1 MTEIEPSAWRCDNCG
16 YVHRGPTPPESC
28 PVCGAPA
35 AEFRPFTE
43 PPAPPRAEAGEWRCL
58 NCHYIHGGPRPPGEC
73 PVCQVS
79 SEQFEPIIAARMPAA
94 GNRGPFKAVIVG
106 AGIAGVSAAEAI
118 RTASP
123 EAEITLISVEGSPPY
138 YRLNLTRYLAGEIEI
153 NLLPIHPLEWYAEN
167 RIRLLA
173 GSRTEALDLKD
184 RRVIVEGHH
193 GVPCDQLV
201 LAMGAHP
208 FTPPIQ
214 GVDADGV
221 VTLRTMGDAE
231 RILALALKGD
241 PVCIIGGGV
250 LGLETAGAL
259 ARRGADVTL
268 LEGHEWLMPRQLD
281 RAAGELLQRHIA
293 GMGIRLVKSAK
304 TREIAGPRRVE
315 KVVLGDGRVIEARLV
330 IMATGVRPN
339 THLARRAG
347 LDVNQGIVV
356 NNHLMTSADGVFAA
370 GDVAEHNGVL
380 YGTWAASQY
389 QGAIAGMNA
398 AGLST
403 VYGGQPRSNTLKVL
417 GLDLMSIGR
426 FEPVDGSFIV
436 VDEKTDDR
444 YLHFVFQ
451 DGVLVGAILLG
462 DASRGAAAKGAIETR
477 LDFSG
482 LLQGSPTAADVL
494 DHAERALAGTTP
506 TPAAT
511 P

>member
-1 MTEIEPSAWRCDNCG
+1 M
-16 YVHRGPTPPESC
+16 
-28 PVCGAPA
+28 CGAPDMDFHPFMEPA
-35 AEFRPFTE
+35 APS
-43 PPAPPRAEAGEWRCL
+43 RADTSQWRCL
-58 NCHYIHGGPRPPGEC
+58 NCNFVHDGGRPPEEC
-73 PVCQVS
+73 PVCQVRA
-79 SEQFEPIIAARMPAA
+79 EQFEPLSAVSVPGA
-94 GNRGPFKAVIVG
+94 GTGGPFKAVVVG
-106 AGIAGVSAAEAI
+106 AGIAGMSAAEAI
-118 RTASP
+118 RSASP
-123 EAEITLISVEGSPPY
+123 QAEITLVAGEAPLPY
-138 YRLNLTRYLAGEIEI
+138 YRLNLTRYLAGEIKQEA
-153 NLLPIHPLEWYAEN
+153 LPIHPMEWFADN
-167 RIRLLA
+167 RIQLLA
-173 GSRTEALDLKD
+173 GAHTEALELGS
-184 RRVIVEGHH
+184 RRVSVAGHG
-193 GVPCDQLV
+193 GVAFDRLV

-214 GVDADGV
+214 GAEADGV
-221 VTLRTMGDAE
+221 ITLRTAQDAD
-231 RILALALKGD
+231 RILAGALRGD

-281 RAAGELLQRHIA
+281 RTAGDMLERHVA
-293 GMGIRLVKSAK
+293 GMGIRLQKSAK
-304 TREIAGPRRVE
+304 SREITGSHRAE
-315 KVVLGDGRVIEARLV
+315 QVVLADGRAIPARLV
-330 IMATGVRPN
+330 ILAAGVRPN

-389 QGAIAGMNA
+389 QGSIAGMNA

-417 GLDLMSIGR
+417 GLDLMSIGK
-426 FEPVDGSFIV
+426 FEPTDGSFVV
-436 VDEKTDDR
+436 VDQKTDDR

-462 DASRGAAAKGAIETR
+462 DASAGAAVKTAIEAR

-482 LLQGSPTAADVL
+482 LLLRSPSVAEVVRRAEEAMGSV
-494 DHAERALAGTTP
+494 RRG
-506 TPAAT
+506 
-511 P
+511 